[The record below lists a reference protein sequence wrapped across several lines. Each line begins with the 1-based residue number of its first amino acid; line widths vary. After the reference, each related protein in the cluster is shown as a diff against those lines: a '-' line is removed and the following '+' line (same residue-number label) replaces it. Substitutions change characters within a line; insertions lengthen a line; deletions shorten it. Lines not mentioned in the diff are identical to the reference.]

1 MREPHA
7 PRWCIRWHSLP
18 KTALSYGELLPE
30 TWATR
35 AEALEAKKRMEREQP
50 VRPNRFRPGVRQPVR
65 YVVFARHENEVH
77 RL

>member
-18 KTALSYGELLPE
+18 KTNLSYGGLLPE
-30 TWATR
+30 SWDTR
-35 AEALEAKKRMEREQP
+35 AEALEVKKRLEREQP

-65 YVVFARHENEVH
+65 YVVFARHEDEVH
-77 RL
+77 GL